1 MTIPPSALVGS
12 WRLESFQ
19 ILAEDGSIH
28 HPLGEQPQGYI
39 TYGADG
45 YMQVNIQTA
54 GRERFLS
61 DDFLDPKPADPAAA
75 MRYIAYA
82 GSYRVEDDR
91 IVHHIE
97 VSFFPNWIGVEQV
110 RYARLEGDLLS
121 LSTPPLTYRGRPG
134 RAALRWRR
142 VAPPLP

>member
-1 MTIPPSALVGS
+1 LSIPTAALVGS
-12 WRLESFQ
+12 WKLMSFQ
-19 ILAEDGSIH
+19 IVDEGGAVY
-28 HPLGEQPQGYI
+28 HPMGEQPQGYI

-54 GRERFLS
+54 GRERFLT
-61 DDFLDPKPADPAAA
+61 DDFLDPKPADPAEA

-82 GSYRVEDDR
+82 GSYRLEADR

-97 VSFFPNWIGVEQV
+97 VSFFPNWIGVDQV
-110 RYARLEGDLLS
+110 RYARLEDDLLI

-134 RAALRWRR
+134 RATLRWKR
-142 VAPPLP
+142 VAPSLP